1 MPDCQEHLKKGHY
14 LDETRED
21 TLYNK
26 DVEKRKEVLAV
37 FNKTRDDFDSL
48 DEYDEYLADVEEMID
63 VLIHGT
69 PP

>member
-1 MPDCQEHLKKGHY
+1 MFQYLAQCLPKLYVDPDCQEFLRKGHY

-37 FNKTRDDFDSL
+37 FNK
-48 DEYDEYLADVEEMID
+48 
-63 VLIHGT
+63 
-69 PP
+69 